1 MKQIRKVDEA
11 WEFYNEFILGS
22 FSKRSQTTEIGRWE
36 NHISPMVGEKI
47 INELT
52 IVDLLKLRKSL
63 ESKKLSPQTVF
74 HCLSLLRRILNR
86 VVDYDYS
93 VQVPK
98 FRNVMPKFDNR
109 RLRYL
114 SRPELASLL
123 RILNKKSKDWFEIS
137 LFAVNTGLRRGEILN
152 LGFEN
157 INKNDRNIC
166 ILDSKTHKN
175 RVVPLNRI
183 AFKIISRKKDKK
195 IFTLSAPKIF
205 EQAVEECRLN
215 DGIQDARHKV
225 VFHTLRHT
233 FASWLVQ
240 DGVKLEVVS
249 QLLGHSSINITMRY
263 AHLAPSQAKSAVNL
277 ISQKFEEKFDD

>member
-1 MKQIRKVDEA
+1 MKQIRQVDEA
-11 WEFYNEFILGS
+11 WKFYNDFILQS
-22 FSKRSQTTEIGRWE
+22 FSKRCQTTETGRWKH
-36 NHISPMVGEKI
+36 HIFPIVGKKI

-52 IVDLLKLRKSL
+52 IFDLLELRKSL
-63 ESKKLSPQTVF
+63 ESKKLSPQTIF

-86 VVDYDYS
+86 IVDYDHS

-98 FRNVMPKFDNR
+98 FKNVMPKFDNR

-114 SRPELASLL
+114 SRLELERLL
-123 RILNKKSKDWFEIS
+123 NILKKKSKAWFDIS
-137 LFAVNTGLRRGEILN
+137 LFAVNTGLRRGEIFN

-157 INKNDRNIC
+157 INNNDRNIC

-175 RVVPLNRI
+175 RVVPLNGT
-183 AFKIISRKKDKK
+183 AFKIISDNKNKK

-205 EQAVEECRLN
+205 EQAVKESGLN
-215 DGIQDARHKV
+215 DGIKDSRHKV

-240 DGVKLEVVS
+240 DGIPLAVVS

-277 ISQKFEEKFDD
+277 ISQKFE

>member
-1 MKQIRKVDEA
+1 MKQIRKVHEA
-11 WEFYNEFILGS
+11 WEFYNDFILQS
-22 FSKRSQTTEIGRWE
+22 SSKRSQTTETGRWK
-36 NHISPMVGEKI
+36 NHISPIVEKKI
-47 INELT
+47 IKELT
-52 IVDLLKLRKSL
+52 IYDLLELRKSL
-63 ESKKLSPQTVF
+63 EAKKLSPQTIF

-86 VVDYDYS
+86 VVDYDPS

-114 SRPELASLL
+114 SRPEFDRLL
-123 RILNKKSKDWFEIS
+123 NILKKTSKAWYDIS
-137 LFAVNTGLRRGEILN
+137 LFAVNTGLRRGEIFN

-175 RVVPLNRI
+175 RVVPLNGT
-183 AFKIISRKKDKK
+183 AFKIISNNKNRE

-205 EQAVEECRLN
+205 EQAVKKSGLN
-215 DGIQDARHKV
+215 DGIKDSRHKV

-249 QLLGHSSINITMRY
+249 QLLGHSSLNITMRY
-263 AHLAPSQAKSAVNL
+263 AHLAPSQGKSAVNL
-277 ISQKFEEKFDD
+277 ISEKFE

>member
-1 MKQIRKVDEA
+1 MKQIREVHEA
-11 WEFYNEFILGS
+11 WKFYDDFILQS
-22 FSKRSQTTEIGRWE
+22 SSKRSQTTETGRWK
-36 NHISPMVGEKI
+36 NHISPIVGEKL

-52 IVDLLKLRKSL
+52 IYDLLELRKSL
-63 ESKKLSPQTVF
+63 EAKKLSPQTIF

-86 VVDYDYS
+86 VVDYDPS

-114 SRPELASLL
+114 SRPELDRLL
-123 RILNKKSKDWFEIS
+123 NVLKRTSKAWFDIS
-137 LFAVNTGLRRGEILN
+137 VFAVNTGLRRGEILN

-175 RVVPLNRI
+175 RVVPLNRT
-183 AFKIISRKKDKK
+183 AFKIISRKKNKN

-205 EQAVEECRLN
+205 EQAVEECGLN

-249 QLLGHSSINITMRY
+249 QLLGHSSINM
-263 AHLAPSQAKSAVNL
+263 
-277 ISQKFEEKFDD
+277 

>member
-1 MKQIRKVDEA
+1 LKQIRKVDEA

-22 FSKRSQTTEIGRWE
+22 FSKRSQTTETGRWE

-86 VVDYDYS
+86 VVDYDPS

-109 RLRYL
+109 RVRYL
-114 SRPELASLL
+114 SRPEFDLL
-123 RILNKKSKDWFEIS
+123 LNILKKKSKAWFDIS
-137 LFAVNTGLRRGEILN
+137 LFAVNTGLRRGEIFN

-157 INKNDRNIC
+157 INKSDRNIC

-175 RVVPLNRI
+175 RVVPLNGT
-183 AFKIISRKKDKK
+183 AFKIISDNKNSKT
-195 IFTLSAPKIF
+195 FPLAAPKIF
-205 EQAVEECRLN
+205 EQAVKESGLN
-215 DGIQDARHKV
+215 DGIKDSRQKV

-240 DGVKLEVVS
+240 GGIQLEVVS
-249 QLLGHSSINITMRY
+249 KLLGHTSLNMTMRY
-263 AHLAPSQAKSAVNL
+263 AHLAPSQAKAAVNL
-277 ISQKFEEKFDD
+277 ISQKLK

>member
-11 WEFYNEFILGS
+11 WEFYNDFILQS
-22 FSKRSQTTEIGRWE
+22 FSKRSQTTETGRWK
-36 NHISPMVGEKI
+36 NHISPIVGEKI

-52 IVDLLKLRKSL
+52 ILDLLELRKSL

-86 VVDYDYS
+86 VVDYDHS

-109 RLRYL
+109 RVRYL
-114 SRPELASLL
+114 SKPEFDLL
-123 RILNKKSKDWFEIS
+123 LNILKKKSKSWVDIS
-137 LFAVNTGLRRGEILN
+137 LFAVNTGLRRGEIFN

-157 INKNDRNIC
+157 INKSDRNIC

-175 RVVPLNRI
+175 RVVPLNGT
-183 AFKIISRKKDKK
+183 AFKIISDNKNKKT
-195 IFTLSAPKIF
+195 FTMAAPKIF
-205 EQAVEECRLN
+205 EQAVKESGLN
-215 DGIQDARHKV
+215 DGIKDSRQKV

-240 DGVKLEVVS
+240 AGVKLEVVS
-249 QLLGHSSINITMRY
+249 KLLGHSDLNMTMRY

-277 ISQKFEEKFDD
+277 ISQKLE

>member
-1 MKQIRKVDEA
+1 MKQIRKVNEA
-11 WEFYNEFILGS
+11 WNFYNDFILQS
-22 FSKRSQTTEIGRWE
+22 FSKRSQTTENGRWK
-36 NHISPMVGEKI
+36 NHISPIVGEKI

-52 IVDLLKLRKSL
+52 IFDLFELRKSL
-63 ESKKLSPQTVF
+63 EAKKLSPQTIF

-86 VVDYDYS
+86 IVDYDPS

-114 SRPELASLL
+114 SRSEFDRLL
-123 RILNKKSKDWFEIS
+123 NILKKTSKAWFDIS
-137 LFAVNTGLRRGEILN
+137 LFAVNTGLRRGEIFN
-152 LGFEN
+152 LGSEN
-157 INKNDRNIC
+157 INNSDRNIC

-175 RVVPLNRI
+175 RVVPLNGT
-183 AFKIISRKKDKK
+183 AFKIISHNKNKK

-205 EQAVEECRLN
+205 EQAVEEAGLN
-215 DGIQDARHKV
+215 DGIKDSRHKV

-249 QLLGHSSINITMRY
+249 QLLGHSNINITMRY

-277 ISQKFEEKFDD
+277 ISEKFE

>member
-1 MKQIRKVDEA
+1 LKQIREVHEA
-11 WEFYNEFILGS
+11 WKFYDDFILQS
-22 FSKRSQTTEIGRWE
+22 SSKRSQTTETGRWK
-36 NHISPMVGEKI
+36 NHISPIVGEKF

-52 IVDLLKLRKSL
+52 IYDLLELRKSL
-63 ESKKLSPQTVF
+63 EAKKLSPQTIF

-86 VVDYDYS
+86 VVDYDPS

-114 SRPELASLL
+114 SRPELDRLL
-123 RILNKKSKDWFEIS
+123 NILKRTSKAWFDIS
-137 LFAVNTGLRRGEILN
+137 VFAVNTGLRRGEILN

-175 RVVPLNRI
+175 RVVPLNGT
-183 AFKIISRKKDKK
+183 AFKIISRKKNKN

-205 EQAVEECRLN
+205 EQAVEECGLN

-225 VFHTLRHT
+225 VFHTLRHYVE
-233 FASWLVQ
+233 S
-240 DGVKLEVVS
+240 DIMGS
-249 QLLGHSSINITMRY
+249 Q
-263 AHLAPSQAKSAVNL
+263 P
-277 ISQKFEEKFDD
+277 